1 MTVKK
6 SDEIIE
12 LMSNKGICNREYYTN
27 NEYIEMLMLFQTEVV
42 NIGNNVFG
50 GSSIRINELIVEITQ
65 RSREKGCENLLEVK
79 KAIRGLRSV
88 DKEIAISIAGSKSED
103 SVAHSVSFTNRPE
116 MVSFRNIYL
125 SDGEVETE
133 LDEVILTR
141 NGIIILEVKGCKE
154 DIVINRDGRILVDN
168 TTCYHDVSMGEKMET
183 KRRLLK
189 EMLEK
194 KISSLPIHVDS
205 YIVFSHPK
213 NLKVR
218 INDQYHMEKWCRRG
232 KIQYVIQDYTSD
244 TCYDQESMSA
254 LTNALD
260 EIAKSQKG
268 FNSRIDFEE
277 VRDDF
282 ARVIEIL
289 TEFQQEK
296 IEEKKSEVYRKEPH
310 IATGKNKW
318 IEWVPEVSAV
328 VFTVVM
334 GVAIGAASLS
344 RSQ

>member
-125 SDGEVETE
+125 SDDEVETE

-168 TTCYHDVSMGEKMET
+168 TTCYHDVK
-183 KRRLLK
+183 
-189 EMLEK
+189 
-194 KISSLPIHVDS
+194 
-205 YIVFSHPK
+205 
-213 NLKVR
+213 
-218 INDQYHMEKWCRRG
+218 
-232 KIQYVIQDYTSD
+232 
-244 TCYDQESMSA
+244 
-254 LTNALD
+254 
-260 EIAKSQKG
+260 
-268 FNSRIDFEE
+268 
-277 VRDDF
+277 
-282 ARVIEIL
+282 
-289 TEFQQEK
+289 
-296 IEEKKSEVYRKEPH
+296 
-310 IATGKNKW
+310 
-318 IEWVPEVSAV
+318 
-328 VFTVVM
+328 
-334 GVAIGAASLS
+334 
-344 RSQ
+344 